1 MKLFGNGRMWIYSV
15 FISVS
20 VSLSSLTIYL
30 QLYMEAQIL
39 GVKIKLVTILKFFFL
54 NSEVLACEFLV
65 FLCLILNFGQKVWLV
80 VQILKL
86 YINCITASSVSI
98 SVFVYLLDSE
108 EMFAIKKDIF
118 MKRIFWLPSIGTV
131 FLRRSLHFLV
141 LNLLDR
147 SWACLEFHSTG
158 RRPISTGTN
167 SILSLSPF
175 CCGARVP
182 KHETLASLS
191 LNFLFLFF
199 MVNLLHWFHVY

>member
-1 MKLFGNGRMWIYSV
+1 
-15 FISVS
+15 
-20 VSLSSLTIYL
+20 
-30 QLYMEAQIL
+30 MEAQIL

-118 MKRIFWLPSIGTV
+118 MKRIF
-131 FLRRSLHFLV
+131 
-141 LNLLDR
+141 
-147 SWACLEFHSTG
+147 
-158 RRPISTGTN
+158 
-167 SILSLSPF
+167 
-175 CCGARVP
+175 
-182 KHETLASLS
+182 
-191 LNFLFLFF
+191 
-199 MVNLLHWFHVY
+199 